1 MKPSPPLNPFIRKA
15 LKKLI
20 GKNTFRTILGRHEDT
35 TKFIWQKL
43 SKELDK
49 QSAILDIGAYI
60 GEFSILAR
68 MNNPHVHIHLFE
80 PNVLNLKQLKKNII
94 GLNIEASNL
103 AISNKSEK
111 VLFSNQK
118 AVSKIINNQTSD
130 YPSFEVNTTTLD
142 KYQKEKNIIIRLIKI
157 DTEGNEFKILSG
169 ASNLLNNYSPIIC
182 CEVLTNKA
190 GHKLTTL
197 LKEKYVFYHVDE
209 KYKKVLKETLVDR
222 KLWRNKNWFFVPI
235 NKIDTFESIIREL

>member
-1 MKPSPPLNPFIRKA
+1 MKPSPPLNPFLRKF

-20 GKNTFRTILGRHEDT
+20 GKSKFRTIFGRHEDT
-35 TKFIWQKL
+35 TKFIWKKL

-80 PNVLNLKQLKKNII
+80 PNVFNLEQLKKNII

-118 AVSKIINNQTSD
+118 AVSKIINNQTGD

-142 KYQKEKNIIIRLIKI
+142 RYQKEKNIIIKLIKI

-182 CEVLTNKA
+182 CEVLTNED
-190 GHKLTTL
+190 GRKLTTL
-197 LKEKYVFYHVDE
+197 LKK
-209 KYKKVLKETLVDR
+209 
-222 KLWRNKNWFFVPI
+222 
-235 NKIDTFESIIREL
+235 SIYSAM